1 MSLRR
6 IGARGALDVTRVPYW
21 VLGPEGR
28 KMLLVTQSFKI
39 NYKTNKTLR
48 TLNKVASQKKTIN
61 ILKLL
66 DKLLEIKLKVL

>member
-1 MSLRR
+1 
-6 IGARGALDVTRVPYW
+6 
-21 VLGPEGR
+21 
-28 KMLLVTQSFKI
+28 MLLVTQSFKI